1 MIFAIH
7 ATKVQWSI
15 LTPFFLSFVTIF
27 TINTKKDGGTT
38 TCSYACMDVNYTE
51 RIGIYYP
58 NKGDSVANMDGC
70 PLFWRNESNK
80 VTIDPAVLNVH
91 FFHGMGAVAY
101 SAGMVSSAVLP
112 I

>member
-1 MIFAIH
+1 
-7 ATKVQWSI
+7 
-15 LTPFFLSFVTIF
+15 
-27 TINTKKDGGTT
+27 
-38 TCSYACMDVNYTE
+38 MDVNYTE

-101 SAGMVSSAVLP
+101 SAGMVYFSCTSYLDYNHNETNGMQLP
-112 I
+112 STFSLL